1 MSGGG
6 TADYK
11 YIRATFS
18 AAFDSLEPSEIE
30 IRRKS
35 DKQLF
40 SVDTVKLS
48 SDGYTAD
55 ITLFGDKNAAG
66 TRFLEPATIYVMTV
80 THDGFTDD
88 FEFQLPDNGRDL
100 IVTKVDV
107 DAGKITVAG
116 DGRTT
121 NPTIAGD
128 ITVGDEY
135 LGNLGY
141 LVGRN
146 VVVGINADK
155 ELLNFSVEDQDVVI
169 AKVKYVLDDDG
180 NIDKSYFE
188 TPDETKYYLVYGG
201 TAIVPGSNTTRIAAT
216 TIIDAAT
223 GADIT
228 AWAEAADGV
237 EYQYAKLVLNKN
249 GTVATAVLQGADGW
263 EGHIIVTSTDDTKVI
278 ESSDFALDF
287 DGYTIVKD
295 DEYVDVED
303 LEAGDILYY
312 NTTDTFVDVY
322 TEQVTGNIEKITSE
336 KVTIDGEAYK
346 WANAQY
352 LKSGKYVTLDQ
363 TDIDSDLKYLYSL
376 DPDEDTTITLNRAG
390 TIQVIDG
397 TVMDDVVTTSDIY
410 VLTEKGAQYA
420 IGKTEYIELVGSNGS
435 SEKLVIDISKVKSY
449 AGKDSSLSV
458 VASGTSFKD
467 KTSGATV
474 VTATAFK
481 AKYPV
486 KITKNA
492 DGEVIGIELMD
503 GLAKPGSA
511 KLSDAATDQTIDSDS
526 TSLYVDGTHNITLKS
541 STPVFIINDS
551 SNDNTEPFSV
561 EKTTIG
567 ELTKTAKGNKVT
579 AYVKSSSTS
588 AEYVIIDNASN
599 DAWTTTD
606 TETIGGIVKSI
617 TKGLN
622 TTSGKEEVETIT
634 LLTANGEVELD
645 ADEKG
650 YTGDVTGATY
660 TVDTYQGFTVKK
672 GTYELAVKETTAD
685 AFATATNLAA
695 NRAYSDSKFTG
706 VDADGNEEVT
716 VSRAASSKV
725 YIYDAVKRTYTESTI
740 GAINTKKV
748 AASLKYHVVDANT
761 TGVVTADIMVV
772 ALSSNVMPATV
783 TLDASAFA
791 AAVATDG
798 VVGTSVEVDDD
809 LTFTYTLQTSADG
822 KTGWGDVAANA
833 NLTLDTTT
841 GGLKVGHTAA
851 PTIVAGNYYR
861 VKIEAV
867 DNTATTGVTPEGSYV
882 NPAFSPT
889 VRAAAQVV
897 TTATGTT
904 PAIDSTSTATN
915 ADALTANKTLVITG
929 VTLNDQ
935 FGAGMA
941 ANSNPVSVA
950 VVAGAGQD
958 GTAVGEYILTAA
970 GTAKFTITLA
980 STATAGKKFTVAIGD
995 KTLTLTAP
1003 ASAGASAT
1011 WTVGLA

>member
-1 MSGGG
+1 MSGGV

-18 AAFDSLEPSEIE
+18 AALDSLEPSEIE

-88 FEFQLPDNGRDL
+88 LEFQLPDNGRDL

-107 DAGKITVAG
+107 DAGKITVAE

-169 AKVKYVLDDDG
+169 AKVKYVLDGDG

-201 TAIVPGSNTTRIAAT
+201 TALVPGSNTTRIAAT

-223 GADIT
+223 GTDIT
-228 AWAEAADGV
+228 GLAEAADGV

-263 EGHIIVTSTDDTKVI
+263 DGHIIVTSTDDTKVI

-312 NTTDTFVDVY
+312 NTNDTFVDVY
-322 TEQVTGNIEKITSE
+322 TEQITGNIEKITSE

-435 SEKLVIDISKVKSY
+435 SETLVIDISKVTSY

-458 VASGTSFKD
+458 VTSGESFKD
-467 KTSGATV
+467 KNATGTTIT
-474 VTATAFK
+474 TANTFTAK
-481 AKYPV
+481 KPV

-492 DGEVIGIELMD
+492 DGVVVGIDLRET
-503 GLAKPGSA
+503 AAHAGSA
-511 KLSDAATDQTIDSDS
+511 TLSDGSDQTISKDS
-526 TSLYVDGTHNITLKS
+526 TSLYVTANDKITLKS

-567 ELTKTAKGNKVT
+567 ELTKTAVGNRVT
-579 AYVKSSSTS
+579 AYAKGSSTS

-622 TTSGKEEVETIT
+622 TAVC
-634 LLTANGEVELD
+634 
-645 ADEKG
+645 
-650 YTGDVTGATY
+650 
-660 TVDTYQGFTVKK
+660 QG
-672 GTYELAVKETTAD
+672 
-685 AFATATNLAA
+685 
-695 NRAYSDSKFTG
+695 RC
-706 VDADGNEEVT
+706 
-716 VSRAASSKV
+716 
-725 YIYDAVKRTYTESTI
+725 
-740 GAINTKKV
+740 
-748 AASLKYHVVDANT
+748 
-761 TGVVTADIMVV
+761 
-772 ALSSNVMPATV
+772 
-783 TLDASAFA
+783 
-791 AAVATDG
+791 
-798 VVGTSVEVDDD
+798 
-809 LTFTYTLQTSADG
+809 Q
-822 KTGWGDVAANA
+822 
-833 NLTLDTTT
+833 
-841 GGLKVGHTAA
+841 
-851 PTIVAGNYYR
+851 
-861 VKIEAV
+861 
-867 DNTATTGVTPEGSYV
+867 
-882 NPAFSPT
+882 
-889 VRAAAQVV
+889 
-897 TTATGTT
+897 
-904 PAIDSTSTATN
+904 
-915 ADALTANKTLVITG
+915 
-929 VTLNDQ
+929 
-935 FGAGMA
+935 
-941 ANSNPVSVA
+941 
-950 VVAGAGQD
+950 
-958 GTAVGEYILTAA
+958 
-970 GTAKFTITLA
+970 
-980 STATAGKKFTVAIGD
+980 
-995 KTLTLTAP
+995 
-1003 ASAGASAT
+1003 
-1011 WTVGLA
+1011 